1 MQTDSQTL
9 ITDLARRTRQIILTV
24 EQELLPLSEKE
35 LNRKPGP
42 ESWSALE
49 CIAHLNRYGEFY
61 LPELERVL
69 SAGKGKPVRSEF
81 RSGWLGNY
89 FAQSM
94 LPKNGEIK
102 KMKTLA
108 PMNPVGSTFT
118 SDELRTFIKQLN
130 KMLEYLEAARNIDL
144 TRNKTGV
151 SISKWIK
158 LRLGD
163 TLRFVTY
170 HNERH
175 LQQALRAVQTVHAS
189 EELVR

>member
-1 MQTDSQTL
+1 MHIDSRAL
-9 ITDLARRTRQIILTV
+9 LTDLTRRTRQVLQTI
-24 EQELLPLSEKE
+24 EQELLPLSEKQ
-35 LNRKPGP
+35 LNHKPGP
-42 ESWSALE
+42 DSWSALE
-49 CIAHLNRYGEFY
+49 CIAHLNRYGAFY
-61 LPELERVL
+61 LPELQRVL
-69 SAGKGKPVRSEF
+69 SAAKRQPVRSEF

-94 LPKNGEIK
+94 LPQNGEIK

-108 PMNPVGSTFT
+108 PMNPAGSKLT
-118 SDELRTFIKQLN
+118 SEELRIFIKQLN
-130 KMLEYLEAARNIDL
+130 KMLEYFKAAETVDL

-175 LQQALRAVQTVHAS
+175 LQQALRAVQTVKVPG
-189 EELVR
+189 ELIR